1 MSLFRSRI
9 IPLSFVTLSLIG
21 CGAIETSMPD
31 QGSTKTVAEQ
41 LGDLSDYQYAIAQA
55 QAQSSPQAAAPF
67 YFAAAKALFLD
78 EQYLEARSLLESHV
92 ISISNSSQFE
102 GMLLMSDIAL
112 ALETPLLALQ
122 MLGQASQLNVAQRL
136 ENNTE
141 LLQHRARVMAS
152 LDNWPNAVKDY
163 MQLSLQLPVD
173 AQLNNQ
179 EDLWF
184 AIQNLT
190 DNEVTY
196 LQVSSNLPLLDGWLN
211 VSNILRDQSMTVEQQ
226 VQAFKRWQSAHAS
239 HPAAINPPRDFQI
252 MASLED
258 HMPSSVA
265 VLLPMS
271 KELKVASEAILD
283 GLLQQYYANA
293 EVQPALHLIDTD
305 RYANFADAYAAA
317 SSTGAETIIGPLRK
331 QNVSQLPHL
340 VTDIPTVALNQLE
353 INTLTPN
360 LYHFSL
366 NVKDDIRELI
376 AFAKK
381 EGAENS
387 AILTTQP
394 TWALRQGDQFKEIAQ
409 EEDLPVLTSLSYED
423 TPTGRANAV
432 KQLLQV
438 DESEARI
445 RRIRQWTNQDI
456 ESTPRARQDL
466 DYVYYVGK
474 LEDAKQIRPLLNFY
488 FADDIPMLASQTIHD
503 RSPSSTTKNEDIERI
518 VFSEL
523 PAILEQQSR
532 GGSSQP
538 LVLQRLTA
546 LGNDSYLIAKRLAL
560 FTNVRSAKVSAKTGI
575 ITLDNNGMFNRR
587 PNIVTYKQGA
597 LIDAK
602 ESYFTHKETE

>member
-31 QGSTKTVAEQ
+31 QGSTKTIAEQ
-41 LGDLSDYQYAIAQA
+41 TGDLSDYQYAIAQA
-55 QAQSSPQAAAPF
+55 QSQNTPEAAAPF
-67 YFAAAKALFLD
+67 YFAAAKARFLD
-78 EQYLEARSLLESHV
+78 EQYFDARSLLESHV
-92 ISISNSSQFE
+92 ISFSNPSQFE

-112 ALETPLLALQ
+112 ALNNPILALQ
-122 MLGQASQLNVAQRL
+122 MLGQASQLPVAQRL
-136 ENNTE
+136 ANSTE
-141 LLQHRARVMAS
+141 LLRHRAQVMAS

-163 MQLSLQLPVD
+163 MQLSLQLPINE
-173 AQLNNQ
+173 QLDNQ

-190 DNEVTY
+190 DNEVSY
-196 LQVSSNLPLLDGWLN
+196 LQGSSIPLLDGWLN
-211 VSNILRDQSMTVEQQ
+211 VSNILRDQSMTVDQQ
-226 VQAFKRWQSAHAS
+226 VKAFKQWQTTHLS
-239 HPAAINPPRDFQI
+239 HPAAINPPHDFQI

-258 HMPSSVA
+258 LMPKSVA

-283 GLLQQYYANA
+283 GLLQQYYANP
-293 EVQPALHLIDTD
+293 EVQPELHLIDTD
-305 RYANFADAYAAA
+305 RYANFADAYFAATE
-317 SSTGAETIIGPLRK
+317 TGAETIIGPLRK
-331 QNVSQLPHL
+331 QNVGQLPHL
-340 VTDIPTVALNQLE
+340 VTDIPTIAMNQLE
-353 INTLTPN
+353 VNTLTPN

-366 NVKDDIRELI
+366 NVKDDIRELM

-387 AILTTQP
+387 AILTIQP
-394 TWALRQGDQFKEIAQ
+394 TWALRQGDQFKSIAQ
-409 EEDLPVLTSLSYED
+409 EQELPVLASLSYEN

-445 RRIRQWTNQDI
+445 RKIKQWTKQDV
-456 ESTPRARQDL
+456 EATPRARQDL

-488 FADDIPMLASQTIHD
+488 FANNIPMLASQTIHD
-503 RSPSSTTKNEDIERI
+503 RTPPATTKNEDIERI
-518 VFSEL
+518 VFTEL
-523 PAILEQQSR
+523 PAVLDNQ
-532 GGSSQP
+532 GSNVNKP

-560 FTNVRSAKVSAKTGI
+560 FSNVRSAKLSAKTGI
-575 ITLDNNGMFNRR
+575 ITLENNGIFNRR
-587 PNIVTYKQGA
+587 PNIVTYKQGV

-602 ESYFTHKETE
+602 ESYFTYKETD

>member
-41 LGDLSDYQYAIAQA
+41 PGDLSDYQYAIAQA
-55 QAQSSPQAAAPF
+55 KAQNSPQTAAPF
-67 YFAAAKALFLD
+67 YFAAAKALYLD

-92 ISISNSSQFE
+92 ISISNSSQFD
-102 GMLLMSDIAL
+102 GLLLLSDIAL
-112 ALETPLLALQ
+112 VLDAPSLALQ
-122 MLGQASQLNVAQRL
+122 MLGQASNLSAAQQL

-141 LLQHRARVMAS
+141 LLRRRAHVMEL
-152 LDNWPNAVKDY
+152 LDSWPNAVKDY
-163 MQLSLQLPVD
+163 MQLGLQLPVD

-179 EDLWF
+179 ENLWF

-190 DNEVTY
+190 DNEVTF
-196 LQVSSNLPLLDGWLN
+196 LQISTNIPLLDGWLS
-211 VSNILRDQSMTVEQQ
+211 VSNILRNQSMTVDQQ
-226 VQAFKRWQSAHAS
+226 VQAFKRWQSAHTS

-376 AFAKK
+376 AFARK

-394 TWALRQGDQFKEIAQ
+394 TWAIRQGDQF
-409 EEDLPVLTSLSYED
+409 PVLTSLSYED